1 MREAKLLYRSLAW
14 RTITLARLRAT
25 DASGMAKGEGHG
37 TDNTC
42 TSTTSH
48 GGGGEEVVQAGRYCG
63 GGQVWHRKNLVVF
76 VDVVGV
82 VSARRN
88 DESLPR
94 LSVCCSGYAAAVTVR
109 SLALWIHEGQ
119 GQSESP
125 SDAGLRSAVRSAI
138 GSTSS

>member
-1 MREAKLLYRSLAW
+1 MTSSVMAPWQAMRRGSSPEIAAGNIPL
-14 RTITLARLRAT
+14 
-25 DASGMAKGEGHG
+25 AKGGGHG

-63 GGQVWHRKNLVVF
+63 GGRVWHRKNLVVF

-94 LSVCCSGYAAAVTVR
+94 LSACCSRIRGGI
-109 SLALWIHEGQ
+109 SDGSILGALD
-119 GQSESP
+119 S
-125 SDAGLRSAVRSAI
+125 
-138 GSTSS
+138 

>member
-1 MREAKLLYRSLAW
+1 
-14 RTITLARLRAT
+14 
-25 DASGMAKGEGHG
+25 MAKGEGHG

-63 GGQVWHRKNLVVF
+63 GGRVWHRKNLVVF

-94 LSVCCSGYAAAVTVR
+94 LSVCR
-109 SLALWIHEGQ
+109 SRIRGGISDGSILGALD
-119 GQSESP
+119 S
-125 SDAGLRSAVRSAI
+125 
-138 GSTSS
+138 